1 MRHYLKNF
9 FKIHSFF
16 SIYLF
21 VLIPVF
27 ILAISQC
34 IAFVFNYTSYKNLLT
49 KNYIYNLET
58 LHNENMSLLQNITSF
73 AYSLSGNED
82 FMDYL
87 ALEDPVPIDDL
98 RLENQVKLLS
108 DLHQFIDSMLIIKR
122 VGDGFVSVDNE
133 IYPMVEYLNSA
144 YKYDSYPINYWQSYS
159 PPIQGV
165 DFLMPTTVSS
175 TDGDKYIYPIVYS
188 KIGSKSLGSTLFVI
202 NIDMRKMAQSVD
214 QKLTNNTGIIFINNN
229 NNSIYNAESGL
240 ISNPDPNLIK
250 KLTSKT
256 VNYFYYKIDRQRYY
270 TVSLYQK
277 NSPFGY
283 SYAMTLP
290 ASDLLGVH
298 GTILIISILLL
309 LASIFIAFLLSKKLF
324 DPWKLLA
331 STLNTSPASSTDA
344 NSIDLICNEI
354 TDLIRDKS
362 SITDEY
368 AKALPL
374 AQERYIINI
383 LNSPNEYTSDG
394 NEFVDFRYDYF
405 CSVVIKLRPTDH
417 FNDEYTSED
426 YNKIQTGIYAIIQT
440 MFAEVFDSFAIPSEN
455 NTLYILLNLP
465 DDKSMDKIFEI
476 AHSFQ
481 NLFEQDKKRINLHI
495 GIGLILKGME
505 GMKMSHRQAMSM
517 ISAIPGI
524 NTTQITREYDS
535 EKVKDQAISTIL
547 DFNAEN
553 SIYNN
558 LIIGNIKKARSYILD
573 LFDNNRDILSDRQV
587 LTQFYMQIFNII
599 FKAMKAKNISYGE
612 EGANDLDTLLSILSN
627 TSLEIHETMLSM
639 LDQLETIVPV
649 AGTKADIN
657 EILDYINNHYMEDMY
672 LDGLSEQFG
681 ISSSYLSKLIKDHS
695 GMNFVSYL
703 ASLRI
708 EMAKRL
714 LMETKM
720 SITEIYEKCGFNNRT
735 TFIRTFK
742 KTTGLPPS
750 DFRKLNMK

>member
-49 KNYIYNLET
+49 KNYVYNLET
-58 LHNENMSLLQNITSF
+58 LNNENMSLLQNITSF

-87 ALEDPVPIDDL
+87 TLEDPVPIDDL

-122 VGDGFVSVDNE
+122 VDDGFVIVDNE
-133 IYPMVEYLNSA
+133 IYPMVEYLDST
-144 YKYDSYPINYWQSYS
+144 YKYDNYPANYWQSYS

-175 TDGDKYIYPIVYS
+175 TDGNKYIYPIVYS

-214 QKLTNNTGIIFINNN
+214 QKLTNNTGIVFINNN

-240 ISNPDPNLIK
+240 ISDPDPSLIN
-250 KLTSKT
+250 KLTAKT
-256 VNYFYYKIDRQRYY
+256 VNYFYCKIDSQRYY

-290 ASDLLGVH
+290 ASDLMGVH

-405 CSVVIKLRPTDH
+405 CSIVIKLRPTDH

-426 YNKIQTGIYAIIQT
+426 YNKIQTGIYSIIQA
-440 MFAEVFDSFAIPSEN
+440 MFAEMFDSFAIPSEN

-465 DDKSMDKIFEI
+465 DDKSMDKIFDI
-476 AHSFQ
+476 AQSFQ
-481 NLFEQDKKRINLHI
+481 NLFEQDKKCINLHI

-524 NTTQITREYDS
+524 NTTQITRENDS

-558 LIIGNIKKARSYILD
+558 LIIGNVKKARSYILD

-681 ISSSYLSKLIKDHS
+681 ISPSYLSKLIKDHS

-708 EMAKRL
+708 EMAKKL
-714 LMETKM
+714 LLETKM

-742 KTTGLPPS
+742 KTIGLPPS